1 MRNTRLQINRQTLT
15 ILPILLL
22 TLLLNACG
30 SDPPPAKPTLS
41 PEQKLGTEVYT
52 RHCAACHLLT
62 PDDVK
67 VGPSFHGIGDKAGKR
82 VPGQDV
88 RTYLLTS
95 VLNPSAY
102 LVEGFDDLMTK
113 GLAKELTSEE
123 LDAVVAYLQTLKVA
137 E

>member
-123 LDAVVAYLQTLKVA
+123 LDAVVAYLQTLK
-137 E
+137 EE